1 MKPGF
6 FKKVL
11 ENLLSSNNKDMYFDS
26 ESTNHVLETKLND
39 KKISAQNKDQLYLIK
54 HEEED
59 PLN

>member
-6 FKKVL
+6 VKKVL
-11 ENLLSSNNKDMYFDS
+11 EIFLSPNNKDMYFDS
-26 ESTNHVLETKLND
+26 ESTNHVLGINLND

>member
-1 MKPGF
+1 
-6 FKKVL
+6 
-11 ENLLSSNNKDMYFDS
+11 MYFDS

>member
-6 FKKVL
+6 VKKVL
-11 ENLLSSNNKDMYFDS
+11 EIFLSPNNKDMYFDS
-26 ESTNHVLETKLND
+26 ESTNHVLEIKLND